1 MSIDDE
7 RSLIEFY
14 FYRGYT
20 YQSIVKLLDKQHDI
34 QISERTLKY
43 RLQSYSLR
51 RRSPTY
57 DLAQVR
63 LRVAEE
69 LDGPGYTSGYRPIWH
84 TLCLGELQVPRRVVA
99 GVVRE
104 LDPEGCEMRRSK
116 RLRRRKYIVIGPN
129 YCWHIDGYDKLKPF
143 GFPIHGC
150 IDGWRR
156 EIMWLQLARSNNNP
170 EVPAKKFGGCPV
182 KVRSDCGTENGVL
195 AAIQCEFRG
204 SADAHVFGSFPSN
217 QRIEGC

>member
-1 MSIDDE
+1 MASAIIAYCQDCGFQKENSFNYCPSCGKEVSIDDE

-20 YQSIVKLLDKQHDI
+20 YQSIIKLLDKQHDI

-51 RRSPTY
+51 RRLPIY

-69 LDGPGYTSGYRPIWH
+69 LDGPGCMSGYRSIWH
-84 TLCLGELQVPRRVVA
+84 TLCLDGLQVPRRVVA

-104 LDPEGCEMRRSK
+104 LDP
-116 RLRRRKYIVIGPN
+116 
-129 YCWHIDGYDKLKPF
+129 
-143 GFPIHGC
+143 
-150 IDGWRR
+150 
-156 EIMWLQLARSNNNP
+156 
-170 EVPAKKFGGCPV
+170 
-182 KVRSDCGTENGVL
+182 
-195 AAIQCEFRG
+195 AIECF
-204 SADAHVFGSFPSN
+204 
-217 QRIEGC
+217 